1 MRADPNIATAPRPR
15 TGRTRRRVRR
25 PGRRIDLAQLL
36 WAPTPALTAPSTK
49 RERLRVCARAHL
61 LPLGLYLLLAVLAT
75 YPLIRHFGS
84 WLPSDGGDAL
94 QNYWNYWWTERALAA
109 GQNPYWT
116 PLLYAPYGAPLYLHT
131 LNLFNG
137 LVSIPLQLLF
147 GLIPAYNLLVFLS
160 LTLAGY
166 FAYLLVAEI
175 SGSRQAGFIG
185 GIIYA
190 FGSYHMTHL
199 LGHMNLLASEWL
211 PAYILCLVRATG
223 ASGRRRTGYTL
234 AAVGALLLLML
245 CDWQYIL
252 FAALFTLCYVSAR
265 SVARRALAPLIVAV
279 SIGALWL
286 MLAAP
291 LLLPTIAQAR
301 SGATIAPTEGQV
313 QQYGADLL
321 DFVRP
326 TQLATLW
333 RPLGRVIGEGALQ
346 PSSAGGVFLGFL
358 PLLLAAIAL
367 WRAPRRAW
375 PWAGLTLLF
384 AVLALGPSLSIGDV
398 DRGVPLPY
406 ALIARIPLLNIARVP
421 NRLALVVTLCLA
433 ILAGLAIVALR
444 QRFGARLGGR
454 TRLTLTALLAAALLA
469 EHLAVPF
476 PMEAVSAPP
485 FYRQLA
491 ASSEPGTILEIPYCK
506 QCSLT
511 NYRQTVH
518 GRPVIGGYISRRL
531 AYPIRDSPLFRELLP
546 PGEDMTPG
554 VDQAAIRRQ
563 ILAYAGVRWIVVV
576 RDDPDYEQS
585 TIAQFLARF
594 AEPTPLYEDAGM
606 IVYRPAAPPAG
617 IDRFI
622 APVRGWQEAE
632 HSSDNGSRMRWL
644 AEAGTVEA
652 WNFSGAEH
660 TYTLRFDTV
669 SYRTPRHLEVLLDGR
684 SLGRW
689 TIDSARDIAIPLTL
703 TPGSHLF
710 TFRSLDPPST
720 PNDLDP
726 RSQDDRQLA
735 IAIANLTLN
744 NR

>member
-1 MRADPNIATAPRPR
+1 
-15 TGRTRRRVRR
+15 VRR
-25 PGRRIDLAQLL
+25 PARRIDLAQLL
-36 WAPTPALTAPSTK
+36 WAPTPTLAAPPTK
-49 RERLRVCARAHL
+49 HGRLRVFARAHL

-75 YPLIRHFGS
+75 YPLILHFGS

-137 LVSIPLQLLF
+137 LVGIPLQLLF
-147 GLIPAYNLLVFLS
+147 GLIPAYNLIVFLS

-190 FGSYHMTHL
+190 FGSYHMTHM

-223 ASGRRRTGYTL
+223 ARGRRRTGYTL

-252 FAALFTLCYVSAR
+252 FAALFTLCYAPAR
-265 SVARRALAPLIVAV
+265 AVARRALAPLIVAA
-279 SIGALWL
+279 SIGVLWL
-286 MLAAP
+286 LLAAP

-301 SGATIAPTEGQV
+301 SGETIAPTDGQV

-321 DFVRP
+321 DFIRP
-326 TQLATLW
+326 TQFATAW
-333 RPLGRVIGEGALQ
+333 RPLGRLLGAEALQ

-375 PWAGLTLLF
+375 PWAGLALIF
-384 AVLALGPSLSIGDV
+384 AVLALGPSLTVGDV

-406 ALIARIPLLNIARVP
+406 ALIGQIPLLNIAWVP

-433 ILAGLAIVALR
+433 ILAGLALVALR

-454 TRLTLTALLAAALLA
+454 ARLAPTVLLAAALLA

-476 PMEAVSAPP
+476 PMEAVDAPP

-491 ASSEPGTILEIPYCK
+491 ASSEPGTVLEIPYCK

-511 NYRQTVH
+511 NYRETVH
-518 GRPVIGGYISRRL
+518 GRPVIGGYVSRRL
-531 AYPIRDSPLFRELLP
+531 VYPIRDSPLFRELLP
-546 PGEDMTPG
+546 PGQDMTPG
-554 VDQAAIRRQ
+554 VDQGAIGRQ
-563 ILAYAGVRWIVVV
+563 ILAYAGVRWIVVI
-576 RDDPDYEQS
+576 RDDPDYVAS
-585 TIAQFLARF
+585 NTAQFLARF
-594 AEPTPLYEDAGM
+594 AEPTPIYEDAGM

-632 HSSDNGSRMRWL
+632 RSSDSGSHLRWF
-644 AEAGTVEA
+644 AQAGTVEA
-652 WNFSGAEH
+652 WNFSGAERA
-660 TYTLRFDTV
+660 YTLRFDTA
-669 SYRTPRHLEVLLDGR
+669 SYRTPRRLEVLLDGR
-684 SLGRW
+684 SLGQW
-689 TIDSARDIAIPLTL
+689 TIDGGRNIVIPLAL
-703 TPGSHLF
+703 TPGSHLL
-710 TFRSLDPPST
+710 TFRSLDPSIS
-720 PNDLDP
+720 PNAIDP
-726 RSQDDRQLA
+726 RSADDRQLA
-735 IAIANLTLN
+735 LAVANLTLSD
-744 NR
+744 R